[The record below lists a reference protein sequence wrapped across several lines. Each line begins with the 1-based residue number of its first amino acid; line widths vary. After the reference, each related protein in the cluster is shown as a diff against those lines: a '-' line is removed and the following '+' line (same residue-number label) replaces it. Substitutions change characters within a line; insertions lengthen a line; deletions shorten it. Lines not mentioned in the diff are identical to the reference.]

1 MKKEKFQFYI
11 STAISGIFITMFI
24 SSLVTY
30 LALTDL
36 SIFFDVWPK
45 NWFYAS
51 LVAFPAIL
59 YVRPLAIKITSKL
72 TDLIYR

>member
-1 MKKEKFQFYI
+1 MQKEKFQLYI

-30 LALTDL
+30 SALTDL

-51 LVAFPAIL
+51 LIAFPIIL
-59 YVRPLAIKITSKL
+59 LVRPLAIKITNKL
-72 TDLIYR
+72 TDIFYK

>member
-1 MKKEKFQFYI
+1 MKKEKFQLYL
-11 STAISGIFITMFI
+11 STLISGIFITMFI

-30 LALTDL
+30 LALSDTSL
-36 SIFFDVWPK
+36 FLQVWPK

-59 YVRPLAIKITSKL
+59 FVRPLAIKLTAIITNY
-72 TDLIYR
+72 IYK

>member
-1 MKKEKFQFYI
+1 MKKENFQLYI
-11 STAISGIFITMFI
+11 STAISGILITMFI

-59 YVRPLAIKITSKL
+59 FVRPLAIKITTILSSF
-72 TDLIYR
+72 IYK

>member
-1 MKKEKFQFYI
+1 MKKEKFQLYI

-24 SSLVTY
+24 ISLVIY

-36 SIFFDVWPK
+36 SIFFDIWPK

-72 TDLIYR
+72 TDLVYR

>member
-1 MKKEKFQFYI
+1 MQKEKFQLYI

-51 LVAFPAIL
+51 LIAFPVIL
-59 YVRPLAIKITSKL
+59 LVRPLAIKFTNKL
-72 TDLIYR
+72 TYIFYK

>member
-1 MKKEKFQFYI
+1 MKKEEFQLYL
-11 STAISGIFITMFI
+11 STLISGIFITMFI

-30 LALTDL
+30 LALSDTSL
-36 SIFFDVWPK
+36 FLQVWPK

-59 YVRPLAIKITSKL
+59 FVRPLAIKLTAKITSY
-72 TDLIYR
+72 IYK

>member
-1 MKKEKFQFYI
+1 MKKEKFQLYL
-11 STAISGIFITMFI
+11 STLISGIFITMFI

-30 LALTDL
+30 LALSDT
-36 SIFFDVWPK
+36 SAFFQVWPT

-59 YVRPLAIKITSKL
+59 FVRPLAIKLTTVITNC
-72 TDLIYR
+72 IYK

>member
-1 MKKEKFQFYI
+1 MKKENFQLYI

-51 LVAFPAIL
+51 IVAFPAIL
-59 YVRPLAIKITSKL
+59 FVRPLAIKITTILSSF
-72 TDLIYR
+72 IYK

>member
-1 MKKEKFQFYI
+1 MKKEKFQLYL
-11 STAISGIFITMFI
+11 STLISGIFITMFI

-30 LALTDL
+30 LALPDTSL
-36 SIFFDVWPK
+36 FFQVWPK

-59 YVRPLAIKITSKL
+59 FVRPLAIKLTNVITNF
-72 TDLIYR
+72 IYK

>member
-1 MKKEKFQFYI
+1 MKKEKFQLYI

-30 LALTDL
+30 LALSDL
-36 SIFFDVWPK
+36 SIFFDVWPR

-59 YVRPLAIKITSKL
+59 FFRPLAIKMTGKL
-72 TDLIYR
+72 TSFIYK

>member
-1 MKKEKFQFYI
+1 MKKENFQLYI

-59 YVRPLAIKITSKL
+59 FVRPIAIKITSKISSF
-72 TDLIYR
+72 IYK

>member
-1 MKKEKFQFYI
+1 MKKEKFQLYF
-11 STAISGIFITMFI
+11 STLVSGIFITMFI

-30 LALTDL
+30 LALTNL
-36 SIFFDVWPK
+36 TIFFDVWPK

-59 YVRPLAIKITSKL
+59 FVRPLAIKITNKISEF
-72 TDLIYR
+72 IYK

>member
-30 LALTDL
+30 LALVDL
-36 SIFFDVWPK
+36 SIFFDIWPK

-59 YVRPLAIKITSKL
+59 FIRPLAIKITSKL
-72 TDLIYR
+72 TDLIFE